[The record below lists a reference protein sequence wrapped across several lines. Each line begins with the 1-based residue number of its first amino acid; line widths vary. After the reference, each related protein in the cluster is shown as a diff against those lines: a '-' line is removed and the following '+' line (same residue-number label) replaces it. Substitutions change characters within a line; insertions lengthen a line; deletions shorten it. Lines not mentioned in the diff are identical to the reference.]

1 MTTSY
6 LSLPP
11 ISYPNALDGA
21 DRSSLGEIVN
31 EIKAVKD
38 NKSLLVVKAKK
49 GKGNLK
55 KDHWTPV
62 VGHEGGDKDD
72 TRFGDSITFYAPA
85 SAEDTPIW
93 HNHVIKFSSLRQEH
107 PHFTVQLEG
116 DSLPNRRT
124 GALLSHYSELG
135 TQIIFC
141 LG

>member
-11 ISYPNALDGA
+11 VSYLNALDGA

-72 TRFGDSITFYAPA
+72 TSFGT
-85 SAEDTPIW
+85 
-93 HNHVIKFSSLRQEH
+93 
-107 PHFTVQLEG
+107 
-116 DSLPNRRT
+116 PNRKNLSGLTLKIWQIRLT
-124 GALLSHYSELG
+124 VSVRLETRGALHE
-135 TQIIFC
+135 
-141 LG
+141 